1 MHAVMAS
8 SHPVLRRILPPI
20 TLHPGVVGVRGT
32 LYDVRNW
39 AVSHPGGAFLVRAY
53 DGCDA
58 TRLYETHHLDVAR
71 SDAALARLPVV
82 GTYAPLAPPVGRA
95 YEGAREAARALL
107 PTRAS
112 RRAPWGVACA
122 RALVVVACAL
132 AHLALLLVR
141 EPWGAT
147 WVFAL
152 AVSALCNT
160 LVGALGHNAVHTLRP
175 LALGLDWNGLSAY
188 EWLHEHVHS
197 HHMYTNTPMDH
208 DAVSMLPFLSWLPAD
223 AKPAVGAKPRGG
235 RGAAAAAAAVAA
247 AALGAYA
254 VYAVG
259 ELVVAA
265 QGTVVHRLRWR
276 AGRSAPAWLR
286 HAPWLF
292 VARAASHVLAQGW
305 TWHALA
311 SFLFTMT
318 LASFY
323 FSTLA
328 HYSHAGVAAPT
339 GDFLCDQLANTT
351 DVGGALGRAPL
362 LGLYLDRQR
371 LHHLFPAVDHARLLP
386 TLAHLVPPRRASCA
400 AMEARVC
407 DALARGAGRRHG
419 THAVHAVSPLTSAPR
434 ACAASVRS
442 ARRGPR
448 RPTGRGRRTQSAATP
463 PTARTRRRRR
473 ATSAARP
480 RP

>member
-1 MHAVMAS
+1 MAS

-95 YEGAREAARALL
+95 YEGVREAARALL

-223 AKPAVGAKPRGG
+223 AKPAVGAKPRRAWRRGRRGRRGRCRPGRGTPSTPSASSSSRRRAPSSTGCAGARGAARRRGCVTRRGSSSHGPPRTSSRRGG
-235 RGAAAAAAAVAA
+235 RG
-247 AALGAYA
+247 
-254 VYAVG
+254 
-259 ELVVAA
+259 
-265 QGTVVHRLRWR
+265 T
-276 AGRSAPAWLR
+276 RSRP
-286 HAPWLF
+286 
-292 VARAASHVLAQGW
+292 
-305 TWHALA
+305 
-311 SFLFTMT
+311 
-318 LASFY
+318 FY
-323 FSTLA
+323 
-328 HYSHAGVAAPT
+328 
-339 GDFLCDQLANTT
+339 
-351 DVGGALGRAPL
+351 
-362 LGLYLDRQR
+362 
-371 LHHLFPAVDHARLLP
+371 
-386 TLAHLVPPRRASCA
+386 
-400 AMEARVC
+400 
-407 DALARGAGRRHG
+407 
-419 THAVHAVSPLTSAPR
+419 SP
-434 ACAASVRS
+434 
-442 ARRGPR
+442 
-448 RPTGRGRRTQSAATP
+448 
-463 PTARTRRRRR
+463 
-473 ATSAARP
+473 
-480 RP
+480 